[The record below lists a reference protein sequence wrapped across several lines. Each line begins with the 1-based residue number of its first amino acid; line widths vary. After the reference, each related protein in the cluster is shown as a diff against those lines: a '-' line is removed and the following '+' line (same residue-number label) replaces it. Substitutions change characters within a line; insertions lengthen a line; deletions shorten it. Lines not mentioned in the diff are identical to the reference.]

1 MLRAGLH
8 DKMYRAMRKMNTTT
22 NNFRL
27 KSSDDGLSQ
36 YQVIFSKSNNIFTNL
51 ALEDW
56 FYQNVDFSAIGGV
69 LLMWCNERAVVIGR
83 HQNPWTECSI
93 STCERNGVAVARRN
107 SGGGTVYHDMGNLN
121 CSFLSPRSKYNRK
134 TNLGI
139 ICSALRK
146 TWNLD
151 VCISHREDI
160 LLNKDFKI
168 SGTAS
173 KLGRNNSYHH
183 CTVLVNVDRT
193 LLHSVLN
200 KDTHGIESKATESV
214 KANVINLT
222 EICSEVSVEHLVE
235 AIAREYQDFYHVP
248 VSKMCFLSLHP
259 SETGFPGLF
268 DMVNHFS
275 SWKWIFGWTPSF
287 KIHKRYL
294 LSMDISNV
302 TLAEPSVYTCGAQCE
317 ISLTKKISLPELE
330 VTLTVYKGLIQKI
343 LLNPQL
349 ISDKLFHQLNELLC
363 GTQLIV
369 TEVSS
374 VLEEWKK
381 CAGNCD
387 DKQNMEFTVICIK
400 NLVTSAY
407 C

>member
-1 MLRAGLH
+1 MFILISLQSVQKLYKTVYTGSPYKL
-8 DKMYRAMRKMNTTT
+8 YRAMRRMTSSN

-27 KSSDDGLSQ
+27 KLSNHNNDGLSP

-56 FYQNVDFSAIGGV
+56 FYQNIDFSVIGGL
-69 LLMWCNERAVVIGR
+69 LLMWHNERAVVIGR
-83 HQNPWTECSI
+83 HQNPWAECSI
-93 STCERNGVAVARRN
+93 STCERNRVAIARRN

-121 CSFLSPRSKYNRK
+121 CSFLSSRSKYNRK

-183 CTVLVNVDRT
+183 CTILVNVNRT
-193 LLHSVLN
+193 LLHCVLN
-200 KDTHGIESKATESV
+200 KDTYGIESKATESV

-222 EICSEVSVEHLVE
+222 EVCSQVSVEHLVD
-235 AIAREYQDFYHVP
+235 AIAREYQDFYRVP
-248 VSKMCFLSLHP
+248 VSKMCLLSLHP
-259 SETGFPGLF
+259 SESSFPGLF
-268 DMVNHFS
+268 DKVNYLS
-275 SWKWIFGWTPSF
+275 SWKWIFGWTPLF
-287 KIHKRYL
+287 KIHKQYHL
-294 LSMDISNV
+294 PTDIANG
-302 TLAEPSVYTCGAQCE
+302 TLARPAGHTCGVQCE
-317 ISLTKKISLPELE
+317 LSLTKETSLPVQLK
-330 VTLTVYKGLIQKI
+330 VTLTIYKGLIQKI

-349 ISDKLFHQLNELLC
+349 KA
-363 GTQLIV
+363 GT
-369 TEVSS
+369 
-374 VLEEWKK
+374 
-381 CAGNCD
+381 
-387 DKQNMEFTVICIK
+387 F
-400 NLVTSAY
+400 
-407 C
+407 